1 MDDDEKKEL
10 ISVINSGWF
19 TEASKTRQ
27 FEKMIADFVG
37 VKYACAVTS
46 GTTALYVGL
55 KALGIGRGDEVIVP
69 DLTFVASPNSVEEVG
84 AKPVLI
90 DIEQNS
96 LNIDLKKIKHAIT
109 KRTKA
114 IMPVDFNGR
123 GIDIKNI
130 TELANKHN
138 LSLIEDAAHGL
149 GCFYNKKH
157 VGTMS
162 DIGIFSFS
170 TPKII
175 TTGQCGMIVT
185 NNKKLYEKC
194 KSVKD
199 FGRKSGTKQNMRMA
213 FEHPTIGYN
222 FKFTEFQ
229 AAIGIAQMKK
239 LRKRMIIKK
248 KMFRIY
254 EELLSKLSFVN
265 FIKTDLDIVTPWM
278 VDVLV
283 DSKRKRDAIIKHLEK
298 NHVETRIF
306 YPPIHRLSPYKDK
319 DMKFKVASKIS
330 DRGIWL
336 PSSVTLKESDIEYVC
351 KKIISF
357 SKTNYF

>member
-1 MDDDEKKEL
+1 MNNDEKKEL

-27 FEKMIADFVG
+27 FEKMFADFVG

-55 KALGIGRGDEVIVP
+55 KALGITRGDEVIVP
-69 DLTFVASPNSVEEVG
+69 DLTFVASPNSIEAVG

-90 DIEQNS
+90 DIERNS
-96 LNIDLKKIKHAIT
+96 LNLDLKKIKKVIT

-123 GIDIKNI
+123 GVDIKNI
-130 TELANKHN
+130 SELANQHN

-149 GCFYNKKH
+149 GCFYGKKH

-175 TTGQCGMIVT
+175 TTGQGGMIVT

-194 KSVKD
+194 KAVKD
-199 FGRKSGTKQNMRMA
+199 FGRKPNTKRNMRLA

-229 AAIGIAQMKK
+229 AAIGIAQMRK
-239 LRKRMIIKK
+239 LRKRMAMKK

-254 EELLSKLSFVN
+254 EELLSKISSVN
-265 FIKTDLDIVTPWM
+265 FIKTDLDKTTPWM
-278 VDVLV
+278 VDILV
-283 DSKRKRDAIIKHLEK
+283 DSRKTRDDMIKYLEK
-298 NHVETRIF
+298 NYIETRIF
-306 YPPIHRLSPYKDK
+306 YPPIHRLSPYKRQDI
-319 DMKFKVASKIS
+319 KFKITSEIS

-336 PSSVTLKESDIEYVC
+336 PSSVTLNEKNVEYVC

-357 SKTNYF
+357 SK